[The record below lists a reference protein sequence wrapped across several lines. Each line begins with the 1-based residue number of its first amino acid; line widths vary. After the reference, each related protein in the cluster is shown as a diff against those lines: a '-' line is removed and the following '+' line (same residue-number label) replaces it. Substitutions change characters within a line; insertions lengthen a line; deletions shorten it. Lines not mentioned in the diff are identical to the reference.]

1 MTWFNLQRCQRH
13 DFYARILVWLVWHD
27 GQTGSGGWIEVGGW
41 WDCIGWIAAT
51 ELSMVKH
58 EWANGVEVNTST
70 LVIICFSPTL
80 LIIIAQ
86 RSLCRLS
93 IFKILR
99 STKELLQAF
108 FYDIFLLVKISNFG
122 NLVCQHCS
130 ALASIGLKIG
140 LEVNRINCC
149 SRKVIFIFFP
159 RKWFQSSQTEQRKKI
174 KGQLKIR
181 KWCWC
186 QISPKVQD
194 ILMIRCHLELGGGK
208 NCHLKCETFN
218 LKFKRKFAS
227 YLPKESPFHSV
238 EKAFKFQM
246 LKLTPIHSLVI
257 EIFPHNFQIHCG
269 SNSIQ
274 FVLIL

>member
-1 MTWFNLQRCQRH
+1 MAWWTNRIRRVNSSGWVVGLHWVNSSRWAEYGEAWMGKWCGGEYIHPGYHLFFAYIADHCTEKLMQAEDFQNL
-13 DFYARILVWLVWHD
+13 
-27 GQTGSGGWIEVGGW
+27 
-41 WDCIGWIAAT
+41 
-51 ELSMVKH
+51 
-58 EWANGVEVNTST
+58 
-70 LVIICFSPTL
+70 
-80 LIIIAQ
+80 
-86 RSLCRLS
+86 
-93 IFKILR
+93 KIN
-99 STKELLQAF
+99 KKAF
-108 FYDIFLLVKISNFG
+108 AGIFYDIFLLVKISNFG